1 MTLGRQLVSARSRNR
16 LVAAVAVALA
26 GAVAWLLRSRRPQP
40 PAVAPEPPRIGYSRN
55 GSPQPVSVDGR
66 GEA

>member
-16 LVAAVAVALA
+16 LVAVLAVGMAA
-26 GAVAWLLRSRRPQP
+26 AVAWVLRSRRPQP

-55 GSPQPVSVDGR
+55 GSPQPVSLSD
-66 GEA
+66 